1 MENFDIEIA
10 KVWAIRKQTLGLK
23 GKTADKMALEF
34 AQGANAA
41 LMAANPERAKQFSQ
55 HVFLTAVRGSSW
67 LDELALVV
75 RTPKEA

>member
-1 MENFDIEIA
+1 
-10 KVWAIRKQTLGLK
+10 
-23 GKTADKMALEF
+23 
-34 AQGANAA
+34 
-41 LMAANPERAKQFSQ
+41 MAANPERAKQFSQ